1 MKEKFALRGFLDSIT
16 GIEEKSSST
25 TSESNRDGNGGED
38 DDFGCKEKIKKNNK
52 KKVPVQGVV
61 CWTSVRDKSTRSRK
75 VFVINKRKRKKK
87 KSEIEK
93 IAKKAQQYS
102 KLRI

>member
-87 KSEIEK
+87 DI
-93 IAKKAQQYS
+93 
-102 KLRI
+102 RN

>member
-25 TSESNRDGNGGED
+25 SSESNKEDGNGGED

-52 KKVPVQGVV
+52 KKVPVQRVV
-61 CWTSVRDKSTRSRK
+61 CWTGV
-75 VFVINKRKRKKK
+75 
-87 KSEIEK
+87 EIRVLAVGK
-93 IAKKAQQYS
+93 YS
-102 KLRI
+102 

>member
-38 DDFGCKEKIKKNNK
+38 DDFGCKEKIKKIIK
-52 KKVPVQGVV
+52 KRYRYRVLSAGLEL
-61 CWTSVRDKSTRSRK
+61 
-75 VFVINKRKRKKK
+75 
-87 KSEIEK
+87 EIRVLAVGK
-93 IAKKAQQYS
+93 YS
-102 KLRI
+102 

>member
-87 KSEIEK
+87 RY
-93 IAKKAQQYS
+93 Q
-102 KLRI
+102 KLRKLLRRPSSIPN

>member
-38 DDFGCKEKIKKNNK
+38 DDFGCKEKIKKK
-52 KKVPVQGVV
+52 
-61 CWTSVRDKSTRSRK
+61 
-75 VFVINKRKRKKK
+75 
-87 KSEIEK
+87 
-93 IAKKAQQYS
+93 
-102 KLRI
+102 